1 MAKDRRKIAWIG
13 VVSGVAAL
21 AVAATGVAFAI
32 LSGNGS
38 TSDPGNVE
46 VDVLKGPYGTIEA
59 ELKDDSIA
67 LLGTGT
73 KGQFISVEGKEDLQV
88 SFAKLQANLSKAF
101 VDENIDRTIDL
112 KVDLI
117 TELPSLSADADLIGI
132 RDASKAPFS
141 YLEFNKTVDSLKVS
155 DLVWSEADGYF
166 IFDIK
171 DKVCTFSWGSFFEGK
186 NPQTYYE
193 EKMGGDKP
201 ALAPTHDNF
210 RKVVDELNDMDSAFK
225 DLSIKLQVSLDI
237 E

>member
-21 AVAATGVAFAI
+21 AVAATGVTFAI

-117 TELPSLSADADLIGI
+117 TELPSLSADSAIGNSI
-132 RDASKAPFS
+132 RPSIRSSFPTSSGLRLMVTLSSISKIRCAPS
-141 YLEFNKTVDSLKVS
+141 PGVVS
-155 DLVWSEADGYF
+155 SRGR
-166 IFDIK
+166 IRR
-171 DKVCTFSWGSFFEGK
+171 
-186 NPQTYYE
+186 
-193 EKMGGDKP
+193 
-201 ALAPTHDNF
+201 PTM
-210 RKVVDELNDMDSAFK
+210 RRRWEVISQL
-225 DLSIKLQVSLDI
+225 
-237 E
+237 